1 MRSAMRAASQLPG
14 KGPLL
19 WIWPLYLH
27 VNQKSDDDDETQ
39 FHMVKGI
46 INAFDHMEFCLVINL
61 TMGGNR
67 AVTWPPII
75 VTRNVSFANTLNTM

>member
-1 MRSAMRAASQLPG
+1 
-14 KGPLL
+14 
-19 WIWPLYLH
+19 
-27 VNQKSDDDDETQ
+27 
-39 FHMVKGI
+39 MVKSI

-75 VTRNVSFANTLNTM
+75 ATGNVSFATTLNTR